1 MINISN
7 YTTYLFDFDYTL
19 ADSSKGIVEC
29 FRIVLDR
36 NKWLNISD
44 DAIKKTI
51 GMTLENSFA
60 QLTGVN
66 DRDRLSALKQEYIKE
81 ADIIMSDRTVFYPDA
96 LPLIKKIKENNK
108 QVGIISTKQS
118 RIIRESTDKYNVTNL
133 FDIIIGMEDVM
144 ASKPSPEGILLAM
157 QRLSSKPQQ
166 TIYFG
171 DNIIDAQTA
180 LNGNVDFIGITTGMT
195 TKEKLSEY
203 PHKYIASSLSE
214 ITV

>member
-29 FRIVLDR
+29 FHIVLDR

-44 DAIKKTI
+44 DAIKRTI
-51 GMTLENSFA
+51 GMTLEDSFA
-60 QLTGVN
+60 QLTGIN
-66 DRDRLSALKQEYIKE
+66 DRDRLSALKQEYIIE
-81 ADIIMSDRTVFYPDA
+81 ADRIMSDRTIFYPDA
-96 LPLIKKIKENNK
+96 LPLIKKLKEKNK

-118 RIIRESTDKYNVTNL
+118 RIIRESTDKYNVTDL
-133 FDIIIGMEDVM
+133 FDIIIGMEDVKM
-144 ASKPSPEGILLAM
+144 TKPHPEGILLAM
-157 QRLSSKPQQ
+157 QKLLAQPQQ

-171 DNIIDAQTA
+171 DNVIDAKTA
-180 LNGNVDFIGITTGMT
+180 LNVNVDFIGTTTGMT
-195 TKEKLSEY
+195 TKQELSKY
-203 PHKYIASSLSE
+203 PNKQIVSSLSE